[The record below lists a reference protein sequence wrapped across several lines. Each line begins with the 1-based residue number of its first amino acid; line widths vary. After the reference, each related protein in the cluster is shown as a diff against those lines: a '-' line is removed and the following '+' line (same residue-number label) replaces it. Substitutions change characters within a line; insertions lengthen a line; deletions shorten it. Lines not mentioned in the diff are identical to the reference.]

1 MMNRVGKQVLSFL
14 KGAVKTLR
22 LALPKLGVGW
32 MFAILTID
40 FNRIAIVELGIAAVL
55 VTAMLSLHYFLSPF
69 QVISGRFADRHP
81 VFGLRRTP
89 YLLLGGIIGSLI
101 FIALPRIVHM
111 ISDGSGVAIA
121 MGFGLLII
129 YGIAI
134 AFMGD
139 AHHSLIAE
147 VTEPKSRGAV
157 ISVVWTFTILSS
169 ILSAIVFNI
178 VRPEYSLEAM
188 QRLYNLTPFV
198 VIISILLGTLGIEK
212 RLTGEKLTAVLEQSR
227 QAAPDGNALQAAL
240 NILRKN
246 SQAREFFIFVF
257 VAIFSIFLQ
266 DNILEVFG
274 AEVFSMPVT
283 ETTRFQPMW
292 GGGVLL
298 GMLGMG
304 VASAIFSIKKRT
316 ITIIGCAGTAVGMIV
331 LALAAMNQAVGLVFP
346 ALMMMGLF
354 TGFFNVGALSM
365 MMDMTIE
372 GATGLFMGLWGM
384 AQAFGNGV
392 ASFSGGALHTLLI
405 ESGLM
410 SANVAYFLIFA
421 IEATGMVL
429 ATILMWHVSVS
440 NFREAHAASMTN
452 ADTLRAMEAGA
463 TF

>member
-1 MMNRVGKQVLSFL
+1 MMNQVDRKGLGFL
-14 KGAVKTLR
+14 KSAVKTLR

-69 QVISGRFADRHP
+69 QVISGRFADKHP
-81 VFGLRRTP
+81 ILGLRRTP
-89 YLLLGGIIGSLI
+89 YLLMGGVVGSLI
-101 FIALPRIVHM
+101 FLALPRIVHM
-111 ISDGSGVAIA
+111 MSDGSGLAT
-121 MGFGLLII
+121 MLGFGLLII

-139 AHHSLIAE
+139 AHHSLISE

-169 ILSAIVFNI
+169 IISAIVFNI

-198 VIISILLGTLGIEK
+198 VIISILVGTIGIEE
-212 RLTGEKLTAVLEQSR
+212 RLTGKRLEDALETSR
-227 QAAPDGNALQAAL
+227 KAAPEGNAIQAAL
-240 NILRKN
+240 NILRQN

-274 AEVFSMPVT
+274 AEVFNMPVT
-283 ETTRFQPMW
+283 ETTQFQPMW

-304 VASAIFSIKKRT
+304 VCSAIFSIKKRT
-316 ITIIGCAGTAVGMIV
+316 ITIVGCAGTAVGMLV
-331 LALAAMNQAVGLVFP
+331 LAFAAMNQAVGLVFP
-346 ALMMMGLF
+346 ALVMMGIF

-392 ASFSGGALHTLLI
+392 ASFSGGALHTGLI

-410 SANVAYFLIFA
+410 SPNMAYFLIFT
-421 IEATGMVL
+421 IEATGMAV
-429 ATILMWHVSVS
+429 ATVLMWHISVS
-440 NFREAHAASMTN
+440 GFRKAHEANMTH
-452 ADTLRAMEAGA
+452 ADTLRAMEMA
-463 TF
+463 

>member
-1 MMNRVGKQVLSFL
+1 VDHVSKKFLNLL
-14 KGAVKTLR
+14 KGTVKTLR
-22 LALPKLGVGW
+22 LAFPKLGVGW

-55 VTAMLSLHYFLSPF
+55 ITAMLSLHYFLSPF

-81 VFGLRRTP
+81 IFGLRRTP
-89 YLLLGGIIGSLI
+89 YLLLGGIVGSLI
-101 FIALPRIVHM
+101 FIALPQIVHN
-111 ISDGSGVAIA
+111 ISAGSFTAVTA
-121 MGFGLLII
+121 GFGLLII

-139 AHHSLIAE
+139 AHHSLITE

-169 ILSAIVFNI
+169 IMSAVVFNI

-188 QRLYNLTPFV
+188 QRLYNLTPFI

-212 RLTGEKLTAVLEQSR
+212 RLTGEQLEVALEQSR
-227 QAAPDGNALQAAL
+227 KAAPEGNAIQAAL

-246 SQAREFFIFVF
+246 TQAREFFIFVF

-274 AEVFSMPVT
+274 AEVFNMPVT
-283 ETTRFQPMW
+283 ETTQFQPMW

-304 VASAIFSIKKRT
+304 IASAVFSIKKRT
-316 ITIIGCAGTAVGMIV
+316 ITIVGCVGTAAGMII
-331 LALAAMNQAVGLVFP
+331 LALAAMNAAVALVLP
-346 ALMMMGLF
+346 ALVLMGLF

-384 AQAFGNGV
+384 AQAFGNGM
-392 ASFSGGALHTLLI
+392 ASFGGGVLHTGLI

-410 SANVAYFLIFA
+410 SPNLAYFIIFG
-421 IEATGMVL
+421 IEATGMTM
-429 ATILMWHVSVS
+429 AAILMWRISVT
-440 NFREAHAASMTN
+440 NFRDAHDASMTK
-452 ADTLRAMEAGA
+452 ADALRAMEAGVA
-463 TF
+463 A